1 MSLVPS
7 LTCLSMAMLLSAPV
21 AAMDDAA
28 LGRKL
33 GERLHGDRTGACL
46 AVAVVEDGAVSR
58 AYGCADAAAAPRI
71 GPGTAFEIG
80 SVSKTMAS
88 ALLAQEIQAGRA
100 SLDDTLASWLP
111 EGTGVPDF
119 QGEPIRLRHLVTHT
133 SGLPALPP
141 GVAITNP
148 ADPYAG
154 MRIED
159 LHAALGRVQLSRAP
173 GTAFE
178 YSNFAVMLL
187 SEALARRS
195 GQPVEALLDARL
207 FTPLG
212 MAGAYVGQRPDGVQ
226 AARGHAP
233 NGSPVPAWNFRDDTA
248 GVGGVR
254 ATLDDMVA
262 WVQAQLGAAPQA
274 LQPALDLTRQPAWTG
289 GQPSMGMGWF
299 IAPLNGRVVHVHE
312 GGTGGFSSMVAFD
325 RDAGRGVV
333 VLSDTALHS
342 LGGLGSLGLHLL
354 DPSVPLGAPRREQK
368 APAELLDALAGEYQL
383 QGAMKMS
390 VRRKGESL
398 EIQAEG
404 QPAFAMGFDS
414 AGDFFPRAFDAVLRP
429 APQPDGSLAF
439 MWIQGG
445 GALPATRLPARGA
458 TP

>member
-7 LTCLSMAMLLSAPV
+7 LASISLAMLLSAPA
-21 AAMDDAA
+21 AAMDDAE

-33 GERLHGDRTGACL
+33 GERLHGDRTGACF
-46 AVAVVEDGAVSR
+46 AVAVVEAGGVAR
-58 AYGCADAAAAPRI
+58 AYGCADPDAAPRI
-71 GPGTAFEIG
+71 GPSTAFEIG
-80 SVSKTMAS
+80 SVSKTMVAV
-88 ALLAQEIQAGRA
+88 LLAQEIQAGRA

-111 EGTGVPDF
+111 EGTTVPAF
-119 QGEPIRLRHLVTHT
+119 EGQPIRLRHLVTHT

-148 ADPYAG
+148 TDPYAG
-154 MRIED
+154 MRAAD
-159 LHAALGRVQLSRAP
+159 LHAALGRVQLARAP
-173 GTAFE
+173 GAAFE

-195 GQPVEALLDARL
+195 GQPMEALLDARL

-212 MAGAYVGQRPDGVQ
+212 MAGAYLDQRPEGVR
-226 AARGHAP
+226 AAQGHAP
-233 NGSPVPAWNFRDDTA
+233 NRSPVPAWTFRDDTG

-262 WVQAQLGAAPQA
+262 YVQAQLGEAPQA
-274 LQPALDLTRQPAWTG
+274 LQPALDLARQPAWTG
-289 GQPSMGMGWF
+289 GRPNMAMGW
-299 IAPLNGRVVHVHE
+299 ILAPLNGRQLHLHE
-312 GGTGGFSSMVAFD
+312 GGTGGFSSMLAFD
-325 RDAGRGVV
+325 RQAGRGVV

-354 DPSVPLGAPRREQK
+354 DPAVPLGAPRREQK
-368 APAELLDALAGEYQL
+368 APAELLDALAGDYQL

-390 VRRKGESL
+390 VRRKGEAL

-439 MWIQGG
+439 VWIQGG
-445 GALPATRLPARGA
+445 GALPATRLPARGG

>member
-7 LTCLSMAMLLSAPV
+7 LACLSMAMLLSAPV

-33 GERLHGDRTGACL
+33 GERLHGDRTGACI
-46 AVAVVEDGAVSR
+46 AVAVVEAGAVAR
-58 AYGCADAAAAPRI
+58 AYGCADPGAAPRI
-71 GPGTAFEIG
+71 GPDAAFEIG
-80 SVSKTMAS
+80 SVSKTMVS

-111 EGTGVPDF
+111 EGTSVPDF
-119 QGEPIRLRHLVTHT
+119 EGEPIRLRHLVTHT

-148 ADPYAG
+148 TDPYAG
-154 MRIED
+154 MRAAD
-159 LHAALGRVQLSRAP
+159 LHAALGRVRLARAP
-173 GTAFE
+173 GSAFE
-178 YSNFAVMLL
+178 YSNFALMLL

-195 GQPVEALLDARL
+195 GQPLETLLDASL
-207 FTPLG
+207 FTALG
-212 MAGAYVGQRPDGVQ
+212 MDGAYLDQRPEGVR
-226 AARGHAP
+226 AAQGHAP
-233 NGSPVPAWNFRDDTA
+233 NRSAVPAWNFRDDTG

-262 WVQAQLGAAPQA
+262 YVQAQLGEAPEA
-274 LQPALDLTRQPAWTG
+274 LRPALELTRQPAWTG
-289 GQPSMGMGWF
+289 GQPNMGMGWF
-299 IAPLNGRVVHVHE
+299 LAPLNGRRVHAHE

-325 RDAGRGVV
+325 VDAGRGVV

-354 DPSVPLGAPRREQK
+354 DPSVPLGGPRREVP

-383 QGAMKMS
+383 QGMMKMS
-390 VRRKGESL
+390 LRRKGDAL

-404 QPAFAMGFDS
+404 QPAFEMGYDS
-414 AGDFFPRAFDAVLRP
+414 AGDFYPRAFDAVLRP
-429 APQPDGSLAF
+429 LPRPDGSLAF
-439 MWIQGG
+439 VWLQGG
-445 GALPATRLPARGA
+445 GAVPAERLPARG
-458 TP
+458 TNP